1 MKANWRKYNGAI
13 IPLEPPHI
21 QVKELKSEIQEII
34 ERKNVFFARWVS
46 DFDSKKQTNFWYVI
60 HDSPMQLSDYSTNTR
75 NQIRKG
81 LNNFQIKIIDKSV
94 IEIEG
99 YDIYT
104 SAFLAYNTLLRLKSK
119 EVFLKELDGE
129 WEFWGVYFKGN
140 LIGYSQ
146 NKIVD
151 ICCDYSTIKIHPDYK
166 RMYPSYAL
174 FFVMNRYYLND
185 KKLKY
190 ISDGARS
197 LVHQSNI
204 QEFLI
209 KKFKFRKA
217 FCHLHILYSPKIKI
231 LINILYPFRNFI
243 KIVNLNLFQK
253 VGIVLKQE
261 EIVRKQLNE

>member
-1 MKANWRKYNGAI
+1 MKTNWRKYNGAI
-13 IPLEPPHI
+13 IPLHPPHI
-21 QVKELKSEIQEII
+21 KVKDLMLDIQEAIQ
-34 ERKNVFFARWVS
+34 KNNAFLARWVS
-46 DFDSKKQTNFWYVI
+46 NFDSKNQTNFWYVVN
-60 HDSPMQLSDYSTNTR
+60 DNPMQISDYSTNTR
-75 NQIRKG
+75 NQIKKG
-81 LNNFQIKIIDKSV
+81 LANFQVKIIDKSV
-94 IEIEG
+94 VKTEG

-104 SAFLAYNTLLRLKSK
+104 SAFLSYNTLVRFKSK
-119 EVFLKELDGE
+119 ELFIKELDGE
-129 WEFWGVYFKGN
+129 WEFWGIYSKGI

-146 NKIVD
+146 NMIYD

-174 FFVMNRYYLND
+174 FFIMNRYYLNE

-217 FCHLHILYSPKIKI
+217 FCNLHVLYHRNIKM
-231 LINILYPFRNFI
+231 LIDALYPFRNI
-243 KIVNLNLFQK
+243 ILRINLTLFQK
-253 VGIVLKQE
+253 IGIILKQE
-261 EIVRKQLNE
+261 EIVRKQVHE